1 VPGLVAALALP
12 ALAAVALLPARGT
25 LNLVTDAMVMLL
37 TVVASALLGG
47 LPAGLVAAVWGALIL
62 NFVFTPP
69 VHTLRVT
76 DPNNV
81 VAIVT
86 YAVVAAIV
94 SWALDESARRRSES
108 VRASSLEAADRVRAA
123 ILAAVGHDLR
133 TPLAA
138 AKASI
143 SGLRADDV
151 ELSAEDRSELLEGAE
166 SSLDKLSSLVANL
179 LDVSRVQAGALPV
192 VLRPTALDEVV
203 AKVLDGLGEDA
214 ARVRPDVP
222 DDLPPVEADAGLLER
237 VLANLVLN
245 AARFSPADQPVL
257 VRARSA
263 QGTVEV
269 DVVDHGPGIPAAR
282 RDDVFRP
289 FQRLGDTSNTEGL
302 GLGLALARGLV
313 EAMGGT
319 VVPRD
324 TDGGGLTMVLCLR
337 QAS

>member
-1 VPGLVAALALP
+1 
-12 ALAAVALLPARGT
+12 
-25 LNLVTDAMVMLL
+25 
-37 TVVASALLGG
+37 
-47 LPAGLVAAVWGALIL
+47 
-62 NFVFTPP
+62 
-69 VHTLRVT
+69 
-76 DPNNV
+76 
-81 VAIVT
+81 
-86 YAVVAAIV
+86 
-94 SWALDESARRRSES
+94 
-108 VRASSLEAADRVRAA
+108 
-123 ILAAVGHDLR
+123 
-133 TPLAA
+133 
-138 AKASI
+138 
-143 SGLRADDV
+143 
-151 ELSAEDRSELLEGAE
+151 
-166 SSLDKLSSLVANL
+166 
-179 LDVSRVQAGALPV
+179 
-192 VLRPTALDEVV
+192 
-203 AKVLDGLGEDA
+203 VLDGLGEDA

-257 VRARSA
+257 VRARPA
-263 QGTVEV
+263 QGAVEV